1 MIRKKKICFVLV
13 NRANYGRVRSLML
26 NIKKSSFFDLQTV
39 LISSTLLKKYG
50 SLNELIKKD
59 GIKVNYQLFNH
70 IEGENLFTMTR
81 STGLALLDLS
91 STFQKLKPDIV
102 FTIGDRYETLST
114 AITAAFL
121 NIYLVHLQGGE
132 LTGSIDEY
140 VRHSVTKLSNLHL
153 VATKKSRQRV
163 VQMGENP
170 NRVFNVGCPSIDI
183 IKKTNLYK
191 NINFKKYG
199 HGVGYKIDYK
209 KPYYVVLLH
218 PVTTKYKENLKLIM
232 EMIKVVKN
240 LDHQTV
246 WLWPNNDA
254 GSNMI
259 TKKIRSLREKNKKLK
274 INFFIN
280 FEVEDY
286 LRLISRCRCLIGNSS
301 SGIRESSFLG
311 IPVVNVG
318 DRQKLRE
325 RGNNVIDASI
335 DSKIILQS
343 VKKISKQKIKKTK
356 LYGDG
361 NTNIKIINILK
372 KIDLST
378 KKIFH
383 DL

>member
-26 NIKKSSFFDLQTV
+26 YLKNSKYFDLQTV

-50 SLNELIKKD
+50 SLNKLIRKD
-59 GIKVNYQLFNH
+59 RIKINYQLFNH

-91 STFQKLKPDIV
+91 SIFQKLNPDIV

-114 AITAAFL
+114 AITASFL
-121 NIYLVHLQGGE
+121 NKYLVHLQGGE

-153 VATKKSRQRV
+153 VSTKKSRKRV
-163 VQMGENP
+163 IQMGENP

-183 IKKTNLYK
+183 IKKTNLNQ

-199 HGVGYKIDYK
+199 NGVGYKIDYK
-209 KPYYVVLLH
+209 KPYYVILLH
-218 PVTTKYKENLKLIM
+218 PVTTKYKENLNLIM
-232 EMIKVVKN
+232 EMIKVVKK
-240 LDHQTV
+240 LDHQIV

-254 GSNMI
+254 GSNML

-286 LRLISRCRCLIGNSS
+286 LRLINKCKCLIGNSS

-311 IPVVNVG
+311 IPVVNIG
-318 DRQKLRE
+318 ERQKLRE
-325 RGNNVIDASI
+325 RGDNVIDSSV
-335 DSKIILQS
+335 DSQKILQS
-343 VKKISKQKIKKTK
+343 IKIITKKKIRKSK

-361 NTNIKIINILK
+361 NSNKKIINILK

-378 KKIFH
+378 KKIFY

>member
-1 MIRKKKICFVLV
+1 MIKKKKICFVIV
-13 NRANYGRVRSLML
+13 NRANYGRVRSLMI
-26 NIKKSSFFDLQTV
+26 NIKNSRFFELQTV

-50 SLNELIKKD
+50 SLNELIKND

-70 IEGENLFTMTR
+70 IEGENLYTMTR

-91 STFQKLKPDIV
+91 SAFQKLNPDMV

-114 AITAAFL
+114 AITASFL
-121 NIYLVHLQGGE
+121 NIFLVHLQGGE

-153 VATKKSRQRV
+153 VSTKKSRLRV
-163 VQMGENP
+163 IQMGESP

-183 IKKTNLYK
+183 IKKTNLNK
-191 NINFKKYG
+191 KINLKKYG
-199 HGVGYKIDYK
+199 HGVGYKIDFK
-209 KPYYVVLLH
+209 KPYYVILLH
-218 PVTTKYKENLKLIM
+218 PVTTKYRENNKLIK

-240 LDHQTV
+240 LNQQAV

-259 TKKIRSLREKNKKLK
+259 TKKIRSLREKNQKLK

-280 FEVEDY
+280 FEVDDY
-286 LRLISRCRCLIGNSS
+286 LRLISKCECLIGNSS

-311 IPVVNVG
+311 IPVVNIG
-318 DRQKLRE
+318 DRQYLRE
-325 RGNNVIDASI
+325 RGDNVIDTII
-335 DSKIILQS
+335 DSKKILQA
-343 VKKISKQKIKKTK
+343 VNIITKKKIKKTK

-361 NTNIKIINILK
+361 ESNKKIINILK

-378 KKIFH
+378 KKTFH

>member
-1 MIRKKKICFVLV
+1 MTRKKICFVLV

-26 NIKKSSFFDLQTV
+26 NIKKSKYFDLQTV

-50 SLNELIKKD
+50 SLNELIRRD

-70 IEGENLFTMTR
+70 IEGENLYTMTR

-91 STFQKLKPDIV
+91 SIFQKLKPDIV

-114 AITAAFL
+114 AITASFL
-121 NIYLVHLQGGE
+121 NIFLVHLQGGE

-140 VRHSVTKLSNLHL
+140 VRHSVTKLSNVHL
-153 VATKKSRQRV
+153 VSTKKSRKRV
-163 VQMGENP
+163 IQMGESP

-183 IKKTNLYK
+183 IKKTNLNK

-209 KPYYVVLLH
+209 KPYYVILLH
-218 PVTTKYKENLKLIM
+218 PVTTKYKENLKLII

-240 LDHQTV
+240 LDHQIV

-254 GSNMI
+254 GSNML
-259 TKKIRSLREKNKKLK
+259 TKKIRSLREKKKELK

-286 LRLISRCRCLIGNSS
+286 LRLISKCKCLIGNSS
-301 SGIRESSFLG
+301 SGIRESSYLG
-311 IPVVNVG
+311 IPVVNIG

-325 RGNNVIDASI
+325 RGDNVIDTSVNAKKILKSL
-335 DSKIILQS
+335 KIITN
-343 VKKISKQKIKKTK
+343 KKIRKTKFMGMEIPIKK
-356 LYGDG
+356 L
-361 NTNIKIINILK
+361 LM
-372 KIDLST
+372 
-378 KKIFH
+378 F
-383 DL
+383 

>member
-26 NIKKSSFFDLQTV
+26 NIKKSKYFELQTV

-50 SLNELIKKD
+50 NLNELIKRD

-70 IEGENLFTMTR
+70 IEGENLYTMTR

-91 STFQKLKPDIV
+91 SIFQKLSPDIV

-114 AITAAFL
+114 AITASFL

-153 VATKKSRQRV
+153 VSTKKCRARV
-163 VQMGENP
+163 IQMGENP
-170 NRVFNVGCPSIDI
+170 KRVFNVGCPSIDI
-183 IKKTNLYK
+183 IKSTNLNK
-191 NINFKKYG
+191 NIDFKKYG
-199 HGVGYKIDYK
+199 NGVGYKIDHK
-209 KPYYVVLLH
+209 KPYYVILLH
-218 PVTTKYKENLKLIM
+218 PVTTKYKENSKLIT

-254 GSNMI
+254 GSNML
-259 TKKIRSLREKNKKLK
+259 TKKIRSLRENNEKLK

-280 FEVEDY
+280 FAVEDY
-286 LRLISRCRCLIGNSS
+286 LRLISKCKCLIGNSS

-311 IPVVNVG
+311 IPVVNIG

-325 RGNNVIDASI
+325 RGDNVIDTSANAKKIMKSL
-335 DSKIILQS
+335 KIIT
-343 VKKISKQKIKKTK
+343 KKKIKKTK

-361 NTNIKIINILK
+361 NSNKKIINILK
-372 KIDLST
+372 KIDLNTNKS
-378 KKIFH
+378 FY